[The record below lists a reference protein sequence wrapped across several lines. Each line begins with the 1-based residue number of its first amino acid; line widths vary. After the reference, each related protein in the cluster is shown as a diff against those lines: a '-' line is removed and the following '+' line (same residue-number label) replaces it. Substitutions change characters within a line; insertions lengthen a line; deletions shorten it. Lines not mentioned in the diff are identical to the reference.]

1 MRRWIQDTGQRVRG
15 LMPERRDNSYPTA
28 RALLRAF
35 ADYALVL
42 VSHSAGAAET
52 HYPKLRPV
60 QQQIWDIMGLDPLP
74 H

>member
-1 MRRWIQDTGQRVRG
+1 
-15 LMPERRDNSYPTA
+15 MPEGRDNPYPTA

-42 VSHSAGAAET
+42 VIHSSGEEEV

-60 QQQIWDIMGLDPLP
+60 RQQVWEIMGLDPLSGQTLSGG
-74 H
+74 